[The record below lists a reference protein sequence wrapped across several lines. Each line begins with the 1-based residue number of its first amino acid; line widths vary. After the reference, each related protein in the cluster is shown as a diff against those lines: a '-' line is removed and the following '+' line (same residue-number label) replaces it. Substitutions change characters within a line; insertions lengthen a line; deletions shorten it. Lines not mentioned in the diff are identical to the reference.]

1 MKPYVLFGIDKYH
14 HARAL
19 AIINADGIAAAADRL
34 GGRIRDARTVGENDP
49 YRLTVDKGQEC
60 AVFTPGPCT
69 DEVLAAAT
77 GPADA
82 AAKLVAY
89 YRYGTDNVYRH
100 YMLGTLP
107 IAG

>member
-1 MKPYVLFGIDKYH
+1 MKPYVLFRIDKYH

-19 AIINADGIAAAADRL
+19 AVINADGIAAAANRL